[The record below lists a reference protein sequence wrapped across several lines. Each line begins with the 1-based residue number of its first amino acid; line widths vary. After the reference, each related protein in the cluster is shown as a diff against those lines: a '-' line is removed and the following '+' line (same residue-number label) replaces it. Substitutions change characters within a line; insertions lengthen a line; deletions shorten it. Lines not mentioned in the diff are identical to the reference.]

1 MLNFVVLCT
10 SPRFYEYIQI
20 NVIVALASK
29 KNMMMI
35 SKGARSRQRSSE
47 GLFVR
52 SGMPRGSTRLHDAHF
67 TTTVCWPSD

>member
-1 MLNFVVLCT
+1 MLDFVVLST
-10 SPRFYEYIQI
+10 SPRFYECIQI

-29 KNMMMI
+29 NMMMI
-35 SKGARSRQRSSE
+35 GKGARGRRRSSE
-47 GLFVR
+47 GWFVR

>member
-1 MLNFVVLCT
+1 MLDFVVLSM

-29 KNMMMI
+29 KNTMVI
-35 SKGARSRQRSSE
+35 GKGARSRRRSSE
-47 GLFVR
+47 GWFVR

-67 TTTVCWPSD
+67 TTTMCWPSD